1 MAGDFRGPP
10 PRGGPPQRRGP
21 GRGSPG
27 WGNQPPGRPGPPPG
41 QGGRPMPPPPP
52 PQQPP
57 PSPPQQRPASPPP
70 GRGGPLRRPPPG
82 RAGGNP
88 PPRNAVP
95 PGGSVMPR
103 PASSGRGGGGG
114 APGGPA
120 HPASQAPRDGR
131 VTKGPTL
138 PDWSRVRGSMRG
150 RWKAVLVVLLVA
162 IVGFGV
168 YLDQNMTRVEALP
181 ADSEVTSDGTNYLIV
196 GSDSREGMSAEDE
209 DRLATGD
216 AAGGRT
222 DTIMLLHTG
231 SSGSVLISIPR
242 DSTVPIPG
250 NGTNKINAAFSL
262 GGPQLLTETVE
273 SATDLKIDHYVEV
286 GFGGFVGAVDA
297 VGGVD
302 MCVPQAIEDPKAG
315 LNIQEG
321 CQELDGGTALGYVR
335 TRATAGSDFDRVQRQ
350 REFLSA
356 LLGKATSPLTLIN
369 PFRMVPLASAVTDT
383 ITVDDSDHI
392 WNLAF
397 LAWGMKGVSSGD
409 GVTTTVPVGGGG
421 SGSTLRWD
429 KTRSQA
435 LFGALKEDEAPPESS
450 FGP

>member
-10 PRGGPPQRRGP
+10 PGGGRPPQGGQPPRRG
-21 GRGSPG
+21 GSPG
-27 WGNQPPGRPGPPPG
+27 WANQPRRGPLPGH
-41 QGGRPMPPPPP
+41 GGRPMPPPSP

-57 PSPPQQRPASPPP
+57 PQPPP
-70 GRGGPLRRPPPG
+70 ARGRGPLRKPPPG
-82 RAGGNP
+82 RAPGNLPPAAP
-88 PPRNAVP
+88 PPR
-95 PGGSVMPR
+95 GGAGSR
-103 PASSGRGGGGG
+103 PAG
-114 APGGPA
+114 AAGAGPPA

-138 PDWSRVRGSMRG
+138 PDWRRMRGSMRG
-150 RWKAVLVVLLVA
+150 RWKAVLIVLLVA

-181 ADSEVTSDGTNYLIV
+181 ADSEASSSGTNYLIV
-196 GSDSREGMSAEDE
+196 GSDSREGLSGEDAE
-209 DRLATGD
+209 RLATGE
-216 AAGGRT
+216 AAGQRT

-231 SSGSVLISIPR
+231 SSGSVLVSIPR
-242 DSTVPIPG
+242 DSLVPIPG
-250 NGTNKINAAFSL
+250 HGNSKINAAFAI
-262 GGPQLLTETVE
+262 GGPQLLTQSVE
-273 SATDLKIDHYVEV
+273 EATGLRVDHYVEV

-302 MCVPQAIEDPKAG
+302 MCVEEAIDDPKAG
-315 LNIQEG
+315 LDIEAG
-321 CQELDGGTALGYVR
+321 CQELDGPTALGYVR

-383 ITVDDSDHI
+383 ITVDDGDHI
-392 WNLAF
+392 WNLAG
-397 LAWGMKGVSSGD
+397 LAWGMKGVAGGD
-409 GVTTTVPVGGGG
+409 GVQTTVPIGG
-421 SGSTLRWD
+421 SSGSGLKWD
-429 KTRSQA
+429 RSRSQE
-435 LFGALKEDEAPPESS
+435 LFGALQQDEAPPASS